1 MNYELPDQLFGL
13 CYNLLSEEDYLYWH
27 DVE

>member
-1 MNYELPDQLFGL
+1 MNHKLPELLLGLF
-13 CYNLLSEEDYLYWH
+13 YNLLSEEDYLYWH